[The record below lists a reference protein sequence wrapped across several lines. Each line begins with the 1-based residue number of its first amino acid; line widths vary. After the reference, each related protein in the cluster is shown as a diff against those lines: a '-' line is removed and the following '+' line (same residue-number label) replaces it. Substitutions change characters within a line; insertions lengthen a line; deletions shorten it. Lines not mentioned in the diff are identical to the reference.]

1 MMCQKT
7 GSKPHSSVTAAI
19 LLLFLFPFLPLSA
32 QGDYLITDYG
42 AVGDGITLNSM
53 AIQATIDTAYA
64 SGGGRVVIPA
74 GKFVTGTL
82 YLKTGVTLHLDSGAV
97 LLGSLN
103 PFDYVK
109 DSIVR
114 WTSMLFAIGQ
124 KNIEVTGM
132 GTIDGRGWE
141 VANRMVQYIHLG
153 LVNDPLKYDRPGAE
167 NRPEIIHF
175 RRCENVTIS
184 GVTLRNPASW
194 CQQYDQCR
202 NLAIVGVN
210 VDAKCYWNNDGL
222 DVVDCRDVLIR
233 NCHIDASDDAY
244 CFKSHSRDGL
254 SENVTVEHCFGRSSA
269 NGIKFGTATRGKFR
283 NFRFRDITIRDTY
296 RSAITV
302 ASVDG
307 SQIEDI
313 IFDSIHAY
321 NTGNP
326 IFLRLSHRNCGLNQ
340 QPYLRNVLISNSTFE
355 VPFDKPDA
363 GYSYEGPVEDQPR
376 NISPASIVGCP
387 GQHISGIALENVE
400 FCFPGRSDTTY
411 AYFPATPEAIA
422 ALPEREKQYPE
433 FSMWKELPAWGL
445 FIRHAD
451 SILLRNVRFTLKEHD
466 YRPAIVSDDVDHL
479 TLNQVDI
486 QNSNFQFSTF
496 NSQFPTGLVAQNTS
510 NLRTKKTTFRIRR
523 QKGPRTV
530 APDPV
535 YDYACDSIY
544 ASLTRHL
551 ASRFGIKNDGRT
563 DNTASIQ
570 HAIDYI
576 ASHGGGVLVFNVGRY
591 LSGPLQMRA
600 GVHIEL
606 KEGAILVPVRRDCPF
621 LRPDPTGKQYIICGQ
636 GFIEQH

>member
-1 MMCQKT
+1 MKAV
-7 GSKPHSSVTAAI
+7 PAFI
-19 LLLFLFPFLPLSA
+19 LLLLLPFTFLKA
-32 QGDYLITDYG
+32 QEECLVTDFG
-42 AVGDGITLNSM
+42 AVADGITLNSR
-53 AIQATIDTAYA
+53 AIQAAIDTAHA
-64 SGGGRVVIPA
+64 SGGGRVVVPA
-74 GKFVTGTL
+74 GEFVTGSL
-82 YLKTGVTLHLDSGAV
+82 YLKSGVELHLDSGAL

-109 DSIVR
+109 DPAVR
-114 WTSMLFAIGQ
+114 WTALLFAIGQ
-124 KNIEVTGM
+124 HNIAITGK
-132 GTIDGRGWE
+132 GIIDCRGWE

-153 LVNDPLKYDRPGAE
+153 LVSDPLKYDRPGAE
-167 NRPEIIHF
+167 NRPEIIHM
-175 RRCENVTIS
+175 RQCENVTIS
-184 GVTLRNPASW
+184 GITLRNPASW

-202 NLAIVGVN
+202 SLLIAGIT

-233 NCHIDASDDAY
+233 DCIIDAADDAY
-244 CFKSHSRDGL
+244 CFKSHSRDGI

-296 RSAITV
+296 RSAITI

-313 IFDSIHAY
+313 VFDSIRAY
-321 NTGNP
+321 HTGNP
-326 IFLRLSHRNCGLNQ
+326 IFLRLSHRNTVEGQ
-340 QPYLRNVLISNSTFE
+340 EPSLRHVLIRNSTFE
-355 VPFDKPDA
+355 VPSDKPDA

-387 GQHISGIALENVE
+387 GRHISGIVLENVD
-400 FCFPGRSDTTY
+400 FVLPGGTDTTY

-445 FIRHAD
+445 FVRHAD
-451 SILLRNVRFTLKEHD
+451 SIVLRNVHFTVNDHD
-466 YRPAIVSDDVDHL
+466 YRPALVTDDVDHL
-479 TLNQVDI
+479 SLKNVGI
-486 QNSNFQFSTF
+486 LSP
-496 NSQFPTGLVAQNTS
+496 NSQLSGYNPQSSIGLVAQNTRHLKS
-510 NLRTKKTTFRIRR
+510 KQTNFRIRQ
-523 QKGPRTV
+523 QKGSRTV

-535 YDYACDSIY
+535 FEDPCGCLPDT
-544 ASLTRHL
+544 LTRYL

-570 HAIDYI
+570 RAIDHI

-591 LSGPLQMRA
+591 LSAPLQLRA

-606 KEGAILVPVRRDCPF
+606 KEGAILVPVSKEEPILRRSLTD
-621 LRPDPTGKQYIICGQ
+621 DIIICGQ
-636 GFIEQH
+636 GFIES